1 VKLKIRVLSIVIIA
15 SKSKDDII
23 LKVVG
28 EEIMINDIYVTFFS
42 FILFNRD
49 KISCNRTSAA

>member
-15 SKSKDDII
+15 SKSKDKTNDII

-28 EEIMINDIYVTFFS
+28 EEIMINDTYVTFFLS
-42 FILFNRD
+42 FCLIVI
-49 KISCNRTSAA
+49 K